1 MNNGAKGALYLKIKT
16 IAPLSG
22 CMTMWEYKV
31 VGHSNNKKLEVELNK
46 LGKEGWEVVA
56 GGVGSWPNSQF
67 VMKRPV

>member
-1 MNNGAKGALYLKIKT
+1 MCIRDST
-16 IAPLSG
+16 LSG
-22 CMTMWEYKV
+22 YMTMWEYKV

>member
-1 MNNGAKGALYLKIKT
+1 MHGVRGALCLRIKESP
-16 IAPLSG
+16 PLSG
-22 CMTMWEYKV
+22 YMTMWEYKV